1 MGNEY
6 EAYINKV
13 LNCIGIRGRKA
24 AQIREDI
31 YASLV
36 EKRSATGE
44 NDPYVLMGNPQDVAD
59 EFRENLGIEDKCCR
73 YNYWCTSNFEYI
85 SKKTVFGI
93 PLVHINGRSFGVAK
107 GIIAVG
113 TVSVGVISIGAIS
126 AGLISIGALAF
137 GLLMAFGGGA
147 VSGILSAGGFAVS
160 GIMSIGGLAAAKCF
174 AAGGFAAADIAVG
187 GITRGIVG
195 IFRESGTGTYLFRY
209 PAGISEVS
217 KAVKHVYPVMGDFI
231 MKLLKYF
238 I

>member
-1 MGNEY
+1 MNKEFENY
-6 EAYINKV
+6 VNKV
-13 LNCIGIRGRKA
+13 LSYIGVRGRKA
-24 AQIREDI
+24 EQIREDI

-59 EFRENLGIEDKCCR
+59 EFRENLGIEDKYCR
-73 YNYWCTSNFEYI
+73 YNCWGASNFEYI
-85 SKKTVFGI
+85 SKRTVFGI
-93 PLVHINGRSFGVAK
+93 PLVHVNGRSFGVAK
-107 GIIAVG
+107 GIIAIG
-113 TVSVGVISIGAIS
+113 TISVGVISIGAIS
-126 AGLISIGALAF
+126 AGLISVGALAF

-147 VSGILSAGGFAVS
+147 ASGILSAGGFAVS
-160 GIMSIGGLAAAKCF
+160 IIVSIGGFAAAKCF

-187 GITRGIVG
+187 GITKGIVG

-231 MKLLKYF
+231 MEFLKYF